1 MHVPPLHVSVCV
13 HASPSV
19 QALPS
24 GFTGFEHTPVAG
36 LHVPAS

>member
-1 MHVPPLHVSVCV
+1 VSVRV
-13 HASPSV
+13 QALLSV

-24 GFTGFEHTPVAG
+24 GLAGFEHMPVAG